1 MIKLLLLL
9 MTLLICKFGFTQD
22 ISELENKESMD
33 KLSKRHAIVIE
44 GLGKTWGAT
53 LSYEYRIHENF
64 SSGVGFGTS
73 PAFHGGELVG
83 VGYGIFHFG
92 KERNNFV
99 ASTGVM
105 FSNVLISP
113 NLGLGYEYESNLIYF
128 RVMPYAIIG
137 LDNDYPILPSLGLY
151 LGIKI

>member
-1 MIKLLLLL
+1 MIKFILLL

-22 ISELENKESMD
+22 ISKPDNRDSLD

-53 LSYEYRIHENF
+53 LNYEYRIHEKF
-64 SSGVGFGTS
+64 SGGVGCGTTPVFS
-73 PAFHGGELVG
+73 GGELVG

-99 ASTGVM
+99 ASTGLV
-105 FSNVLISP
+105 FSSRLILS
-113 NLGLGYEYESNLIYF
+113 NLGLGYEYESNRIYF

-137 LDNDYPILPSLGLY
+137 LDKYYPILPSLGLFF
-151 LGIKI
+151 GIKI